1 MPEMNDNDVIGQ
13 SRYYTGDE
21 VAEAGPV
28 TVQIKSVNLET
39 FKDLDGKE
47 DTKQVLVF
55 ENSRQLTLNATRKN
69 QLKELFGD
77 PLRVSAAK
85 GQSIKLFAEKVNG
98 PRGGKRVNS
107 VQIGK
112 AEGTG
117 TSPF

>member
-1 MPEMNDNDVIGQ
+1 MGMPEMNDDDVIGQ

-21 VAEAGPV
+21 VAEAGTI
-28 TVQIKSVNLET
+28 TVQIKAVNLET
-39 FKDLDGKE
+39 FKNDDKE
-47 DTKQVLVF
+47 EQKQVLVF
-55 ENSRQLTLNATRKN
+55 HNDRGLTLNATRKG

-85 GQSIKLFAEKVNG
+85 GQSIKLFAEKVNS

-112 AEGTG
+112 ADAGAT
-117 TSPF
+117 PF

>member
-21 VAEAGPV
+21 VAEAGAV
-28 TVQIKSVNLET
+28 TVQIKSVNIET

-47 DTKQVLVF
+47 EQKQVLVF
-55 ENSRQLTLNATRKN
+55 HNDRGLTLNATRKG

-85 GQSIKLFAEKVNG
+85 GQSIKLFAEKVNN

-112 AEGTG
+112 ADSGAV
-117 TSPF
+117 PF

>member
-21 VAEAGPV
+21 VAEIGSV
-28 TVQIKSVNLET
+28 TVQIRTVNLET
-39 FKDLDGKE
+39 FKNDDKE
-47 DTKQVLVF
+47 EQKQVLLF
-55 ENSRQLTLNATRKN
+55 HNNRALTLNATRKN

-85 GQSIKLFAEKVNG
+85 GQNIKLFAEKVNS

-112 AEGTG
+112 ADSGAA
-117 TSPF
+117 PF